1 MLLGCQRDRRQWT
14 AYGENAGMMDDFRG
28 PINVN
33 TGDLT
38 TLGPFNTVN
47 AGVFFNNREEG
58 HEWLTWLPPQD
69 SVTKLDKSRS
79 NLFLTDP
86 ELDREG
92 LISAKGKRVD
102 GTCEWIL
109 DDAIFKSWCLGDTT
123 SLLWINGG
131 PGKGKTILSIYLTQT
146 LRKPC
151 TVYFFC
157 SNDDQTRNNA
167 AAVLRG
173 LIWHITERCPQ
184 MAGQLVE
191 LHGNASSNRVQTTLG
206 SREALWR
213 ILTRILQDPLNTTT
227 CCVLDG
233 LDECDENSQEW
244 LVTKFTE
251 LLSVAPSSR
260 NVGESVSAF
269 KLLIVSRPGISG
281 LARWEQIKLDP
292 DNDELVEDDI
302 WRFILSRVQELA
314 TKFEH
319 EMSEELRGEIEQ
331 TLWDL
336 AEGTFLWVGFA
347 MFELLRKQTISDV
360 VDTLHALP
368 KGLPQF
374 YARMLQQIA
383 HKHRQTSMLILQWVT
398 VAVRQLTL
406 LELAVAIDI
415 QSSKHITQKQA
426 IRDQITACGPI
437 VRVESGTVG
446 LVHQSAK
453 DYLLRGGV
461 EVDLTL
467 ETLWVKVE
475 EAHLTAA
482 LVCVKHLE
490 RVNALGQ
497 ASRYRTKMSDEE
509 VNSKL
514 KRQPL
519 DSYAIA
525 YWPSHAKHSGT
536 LVTCIFNHS
545 RLFDEQSSFR
555 NDWTDE
561 YTRYD
566 GRTYHIDCFPSLP
579 AIHLACFLGI
589 VPWIWRLIQSPRTG
603 GSPVHRGRLGWLL
616 TKTSRQQALQDSRHL
631 VHVLDDD
638 GHSPLW
644 WAVYAGN
651 EAVVQL
657 LLASGAS
664 PNKSNPNDGR
674 VRDILAI
681 ACERGYES
689 IVRLLLEGGA
699 AVNAQGGYYGNAL
712 QAACRNGDEAI
723 VRLLLKTGAK
733 VNEHGGEFDTA
744 LCAAAISGHEKL
756 VQLLLTVGAA
766 VNAPGMRLGSA
777 LLAAAVSGHETIVQL
792 LLDNGADLHAQDK
805 EHGNALQAASRSG
818 HEAVVRLLL
827 SKGADIDAQS
837 EHDGSAL
844 QQASLRGQEA
854 VVRLLIVEGASVQA
868 QGGTYSNA
876 LQAASCNGHEAVVRL
891 LLAEWANANMPGGRY
906 GNALQAAALQGHE
919 MIVRLLLAHGANV
932 NAQGGQFRNALHA
945 ASFCRREAVVRLLL
959 EHGAVEQFSGDEDAK
974 EAQSRYET
982 WLEKGVGHRDGE

>member
-1 MLLGCQRDRRQWT
+1 
-14 AYGENAGMMDDFRG
+14 MDDFRG
-28 PINVN
+28 SINVDI
-33 TGDLT
+33 GDLT

-58 HEWLTWLPPQD
+58 HEGLTWLPPQD
-69 SVTKLDKSRS
+69 SVSKLDKSRS

-184 MAGQLVE
+184 MAGQLFE

-260 NVGESVSAF
+260 NVGESVTAF

-302 WRFILSRVQELA
+302 WRFIISRVQELA

-319 EMSEELRGEIEQ
+319 QMSEELRGEIEQ

-347 MFELLRKQTISDV
+347 MLELLRKETISDV

-383 HKHRQTSMLILQWVT
+383 HKHKQTSMLILQWVT
-398 VAVRQLTL
+398 VAVRPLTL

-437 VRVESGTVG
+437 VRVEAGAVG
-446 LVHQSAK
+446 FVHQSAK
-453 DYLLRGGV
+453 DYLLRGDV
-461 EVDLTL
+461 EVDSTP
-467 ETLWVKVE
+467 ETSWVKVE
-475 EAHLTAA
+475 EAHLVAA

-490 RVNALGQ
+490 KIHAFGQ
-497 ASRYRTKMSDEE
+497 ARWIMTEIQFA
-509 VNSKL
+509 KL

-519 DSYAIA
+519 DSYAIS
-525 YWPSHAKHSGT
+525 YWPSHTKHCNNLAT
-536 LVTCIFNHS
+536 RIFDHS
-545 RLFDEQSSFR
+545 RLFDEQSSLR
-555 NDWTDE
+555 NNWTTE
-561 YTRYD
+561 YRRAD
-566 GRTYHIDCFPSLP
+566 GRITRIDSFHSLP
-579 AIHLACFLGI
+579 AIHIACCFSIL
-589 VPWIWRLIQSPRTG
+589 PWIRRLIQNP
-603 GSPVHRGRLGWLL
+603 GSKEPPATRGRLGWLL
-616 TKTSRQQALQDSRHL
+616 SNFSKQQDSRHL
-631 VHVLDDD
+631 YHVCDN
-638 GHSPLW
+638 GGRSPLW
-644 WAVYAGN
+644 WAVYAGSK
-651 EAVVQL
+651 AVVQL
-657 LLASGAS
+657 LLANGA
-664 PNKSNPNDGR
+664 NPNNANPKDGGF
-674 VRDILAI
+674 RDTLAV
-681 ACERGYES
+681 ACEHGNEP
-689 IVRLLLEGGA
+689 IVRLLLKGGA

-712 QAACRNGDEAI
+712 QAASRNGDEAI
-723 VRLLLKTGAK
+723 VRQLLMAGAK

-744 LCAAAISGHEKL
+744 LCAASISGHEKI

-766 VNAPGMRLGSA
+766 VNAHGERLGCA
-777 LLAAAVSGHETIVQL
+777 LLAASVSGHETIVQL
-792 LLDNGADLHAQDK
+792 LLDHSASVNTQDEK
-805 EHGNALQAASRSG
+805 HGNALQAASRSG
-818 HEAVVRLLL
+818 HEAVVRQLLA
-827 SKGADIDAQS
+827 KGAQIDAHS
-837 EHDGSAL
+837 GDDGSAL
-844 QQASLRGQEA
+844 QAASLRGQEA
-854 VVRLLIVEGASVQA
+854 IVRLLLAEGASFHA
-868 QGGTYSNA
+868 PGGTYGHA
-876 LQAASCNGHEAVVRL
+876 LQAASCNGHEAIVWL
-891 LLAEWANANMPGGRY
+891 LLAEGANANMQGGRY

-919 MIVRLLLAHGANV
+919 IIVRLLLAQGADV

-959 EHGAVEQFSGDEDAK
+959 EHGAVDN
-974 EAQSRYET
+974 
-982 WLEKGVGHRDGE
+982 GE